1 MKRRLWLEALGVVA
15 ALGGSAA
22 VADAQTRKAAPAARH
37 WTRTVVMTPEG
48 GFRMGNPNAAV
59 KLVEYGSL
67 TCPTCARFSNS
78 AKAPL
83 AAHVRSGKVSFE
95 FRNFV
100 LNGVDATASL
110 IARCAGPA
118 GFFRVTES
126 FYATQPQWTA
136 KVTGL
141 SRAQQ
146 DAINAV
152 PEAQR
157 LGKVADVAG
166 LTQLGANAGVPPQRA
181 KACLADRAALDRLA
195 QMHDAASTLGV
206 NGTPTFLINGKI
218 VHAHDWAELQP
229 LIRKAGG

>member
-1 MKRRLWLEALGVVA
+1 VRRRWLEALAVAA
-15 ALGGSAA
+15 ALGGTAA
-22 VADAQTRKAAPAARH
+22 VADAQGGKAAPAVKD
-37 WTRTVVMTPEG
+37 WTRTVVVTPEG

-100 LNGVDATASL
+100 LNGIDATASL

-126 FYATQPQWTA
+126 FYATQGQWTA
-136 KVTGL
+136 KLSGL
-141 SRAQQ
+141 SQSQQ

-152 PEAQR
+152 PEEQR
-157 LGKVADVAG
+157 LGKVADAAG
-166 LTQLGANAGVPPQRA
+166 LTQLAAQAGVPPQKA
-181 KACLADRAALDRLA
+181 KACLADRPALDRLA
-195 QMHDAASTLGV
+195 QMHDAASALGV
-206 NGTPTFLINGKI
+206 QGTPTFLINGKV